1 MSFGIGVGDFL
12 ATLKLADE
20 LKKRFA
26 QAPSEFKAI
35 SGEYGSP
42 NLLRIKSLWAVL
54 HDLNDIPKEGLS
66 MHQKSEIESI
76 VQKGRE
82 VLLEIED
89 KLSKYNVLAFKTP
102 SWKSNALRAWSR
114 IKWDPAEVNSLRN
127 RIMSCISLFNLVMG
141 NINQDLT
148 LEIGAEVRSIKE
160 NQDTQLRNEMLA
172 FVCPI
177 DPSER
182 QRKLSNMRREG
193 AGKWLLESEEFLLW
207 VANEKKKAMLCTG
220 VPGTG
225 KTVLASIIIDHLEK
239 KYANDESI
247 AITYLYFDYRQRIEF
262 PDLLSSL
269 LRQLLQGNPGLDGI
283 ISDLNFRRQ
292 HHPSRLSEAE
302 TQEQLELAISQCS
315 EVFFIIDALDECL
328 DVRVRRQFLIWIRNL
343 LNSNSHTKI
352 KVLATTRHDDQ
363 FGQTCFSNDLKL
375 KIEASREDVESFLD
389 ASLDYLP
396 PFIQRKPELWQYIR
410 NQIIE
415 SAGGMFLLVRLYL
428 NLLLDEKNEKRVRTL
443 GSQLK
448 SGSGAY
454 DHAYSETMKRIEQQS
469 PFSQDL
475 AKRILGWVTFSARPL
490 TAVELQDAIAVEIG
504 EPEFDE
510 MNITDIGEMISVCSG
525 LVVVEE
531 TSNII
536 RLGHFTT
543 QEYLKR
549 TSKSWFT
556 DINEFLTDSCLTYLS
571 FNSFD
576 DSCLAPGVPQVQ
588 RKEYPFYQYS
598 AHELGTHLRQSLG
611 NGSLLSA
618 FIRNDAKASRCMR
631 EIFGLSGTECNFT
644 GLHLASLFGLKHIM
658 EGFSHSG
665 SDFNVWDYL
674 GRTPLTWAA
683 ASGNETV
690 ARLLLARGADPNS
703 ATKEN
708 FTPLFYAA
716 AYGHVAVVR
725 LLIDGGA
732 SVNFVNGSNKVG
744 PIIGGQVIYDSRI
757 FSKKKSN
764 ETPIFFAAKGGGEIR
779 LGSRSLFSVGDHAL
793 VIKLLLDAG
802 ADINHENNRRETPLH
817 AAAENGYE
825 AAVKVL
831 IERKAN
837 INSNPAPLTAAAK
850 KGHVN
855 ITKLL
860 LQSGADT
867 PSLIMDTNLPRYFYA
882 LSCLSNSA
890 DCEDESSLAGV
901 LQEWCS
907 PSFQDEFGRLPLH
920 WAAARGDVTLV
931 QRILNAGCT
940 PNPKDVFGRTP
951 LFAAVCRDRGSVV
964 KVLLDHPDIEA
975 QSEDKLGLTPLQ
987 ESFRRQKSSSRP
999 RAPMRFPGKSSA
1011 GPFDEVTDLLK
1022 AKTGLQ
1028 EDCLPHL
1035 IPPSFHDHFLP
1046 QAAFYAHCDVCLD
1059 KMLASSR
1066 ICKSCDM
1073 ITKKDATAGSTVLY
1087 CHVCVQGVND
1097 CPLCGQ
1103 SFEK

>member
-35 SGEYGSP
+35 SGE
-42 NLLRIKSLWAVL
+42 IKSLWAVL

-66 MHQKSEIESI
+66 VHQKSEIESI

-102 SWKSNALRAWSR
+102 NWKSNALRAWSR
-114 IKWDPAEVNSLRN
+114 IKWDPAEVSNLRS
-127 RIMSCISLFNLVMG
+127 RIMSCISLFNLVIG

-148 LEIGAEVRSIKE
+148 LEIGAEVRSIKG

-172 FVCPI
+172 FIHPT
-177 DPSER
+177 DPSEQ
-182 QRKLSNMRREG
+182 QRKVFNMRHEG
-193 AGKWLLESEEFLLW
+193 AGKWLLGSEEFLLW
-207 VANEKKKAMLCTG
+207 VGNEKNKAMLCTG
-220 VPGTG
+220 VPGAG
-225 KTVLASIIIDHLEK
+225 KTVLASIIIDHLET
-239 KYANDESI
+239 KYANDESV

-269 LRQLLQGNPGLDGI
+269 LRQLLQANPGLDGI
-283 ISDLNFRRQ
+283 IAELNFRRQ
-292 HHPSRLSEAE
+292 HNPSRLSETE
-302 TQEQLELAISQCS
+302 VQKELELAMSQCS
-315 EVFFIIDALDECL
+315 EVFFLIDALDECL

-343 LNSNSHTKI
+343 LNSNGQTKI
-352 KVLATTRHDDQ
+352 KVLATTRHEDE
-363 FGQTCFSNDLKL
+363 FGQDCFSNDLNLEIK
-375 KIEASREDVESFLD
+375 ASREDVESFLD

-396 PFIQRKPELWQYIR
+396 PFIQRKPELWEYIR
-410 NQIIE
+410 TQIIE

-428 NLLLDEKNEKRVRTL
+428 NLLLDEKNEKRVRKL
-443 GSQLK
+443 GSQLE

-454 DHAYSETMKRIEQQS
+454 DHAYNETMKRIEQQS

-490 TAVELQDAIAVEIG
+490 TAVELQDVIAVEIG

-525 LVVVEE
+525 LVVVDES
-531 TSNII
+531 SNIVE
-536 RLGHFTT
+536 LGHFTA

-549 TSKSWFT
+549 TSKTWFP
-556 DINEFLTDSCLTYLS
+556 DVNEFLTDSCLTYLS

-576 DSCLAPGVPQVQ
+576 DSCLVQGVPQVQ
-588 RKEYPFYQYS
+588 RKEYPFYPYS
-598 AHELGTHLRQSLG
+598 AHELGTHLRQSHG

-631 EIFGLSGTECNFT
+631 EIFGLSGTECSFT
-644 GLHLASLFGLKHIM
+644 GLHLASLFGLRHIV
-658 EGFSHSG
+658 EGFSNSG
-665 SDFNVWDYL
+665 SNFNVWDYL

-690 ARLLLARGADPNS
+690 VRLLLARGANPNS

-716 AYGHVAVVR
+716 AYGHAAVVR

-732 SVNFVNGSNKVG
+732 NVNFVNESNEIGS
-744 PIIGGQVIYDSRI
+744 IIGGSVFYDSQI
-757 FSKKKSN
+757 FSKSKTN

-779 LGSRSLFSVGDHAL
+779 LGSRSLFSVGDHAM

-802 ADINHENNRRETPLH
+802 ANIDHENNFRETPLH
-817 AAAENGYE
+817 AAAENGHE

-837 INSNPAPLTAAAK
+837 INSRPAPLTAAAR

-860 LQSGADT
+860 LGSGADT
-867 PSLIMDTNLPRYFYA
+867 PSLTMDTNLPRYYYA
-882 LSCLSNSA
+882 LSCLSDSA
-890 DCEDESSLAGV
+890 VCEDESSLAVV
-901 LQEWCS
+901 LQEWCN

-920 WAAARGDVTLV
+920 WAAARGDVNLV
-931 QRILNAGCT
+931 QRILNVGCT
-940 PNPKDVFGRTP
+940 PNPKDLFGRTP
-951 LFAAVCRDRGSVV
+951 LFAAVCGDRVSVV
-964 KVLLDHPDIEA
+964 KALLDHPNIEA
-975 QSEDKLGLTPLQ
+975 QSKDKLGFTPLQ
-987 ESFRRQKSSSRP
+987 ESFRRQKSSIRP
-999 RAPMRFPGKSSA
+999 SLPTRFPGKNSA

-1022 AKTGLQ
+1022 VKTGLQ

-1035 IPPSFHDHFLP
+1035 IPPTFYGQSLP
-1046 QAAFYAHCDVCLD
+1046 QAMFYEHCDVCLNNISS
-1059 KMLASSR
+1059 SSR
-1066 ICKSCDM
+1066 QCKSCNM
-1073 ITKKDATAGSTVLY
+1073 ITKKDAASGSTVMY
-1087 CHVCVQGVND
+1087 CRVCIQGVNN

-1103 SFEK
+1103 SF

>member
-1 MSFGIGVGDFL
+1 MSFGIGVGDVL

-26 QAPSEFKAI
+26 QAPSEFKTI
-35 SGEYGSP
+35 SGE
-42 NLLRIKSLWAVL
+42 IKSLWAVL

-66 MHQKSEIESI
+66 VHQKSEMESI

-102 SWKSNALRAWSR
+102 NWKSNALRAWSR
-114 IKWDPAEVNSLRN
+114 IKWDPAEVNNLRN

-148 LEIGAEVRSIKE
+148 LEIGAEVRSIKG
-160 NQDTQLRNEMLA
+160 NQDIQLRNEMLA
-172 FVCPI
+172 SIYPI

-182 QRKLSNMRREG
+182 QRKIFNMRLEG

-207 VANEKKKAMLCTG
+207 VGNEKKKAFMLCTG
-220 VPGTG
+220 VPGAG

-247 AITYLYFDYRQRIEF
+247 AVTYLYFDYRQRIEF

-269 LRQLLQGNPGLDGI
+269 LRQLLQGNPGLDGFI
-283 ISDLNFRRQ
+283 ADLNFRRQ
-292 HHPSRLSEAE
+292 HNPSRLSEAE
-302 TQEQLELAISQCS
+302 IKRELEMAISRCS
-315 EVFFIIDALDECL
+315 EVFFLIDALDECL
-328 DVRVRRQFLIWIRNL
+328 DVRVRRQFLIWIRHL
-343 LNSNSHTKI
+343 LNSNGYTKI
-352 KVLATTRHDDQ
+352 KVLATTRHEDV
-363 FGQTCFSNDLKL
+363 FGQSCFSNDLNLEIK
-375 KIEASREDVESFLD
+375 ASREDVEGFLD
-389 ASLDYLP
+389 ANLDILP
-396 PFIQRKPELWQYIR
+396 PFIQRKPDLWKYIR

-415 SAGGMFLLVRLYL
+415 SAGGMFLLARLYL

-454 DHAYSETMKRIEQQS
+454 DHAYNETMKRIEQQS

-490 TAVELQDAIAVEIG
+490 TAVELQDAIAIEIG

-525 LVVVEE
+525 LVVLDE
-531 TSNII
+531 TSNIVK
-536 RLGHFTT
+536 LGHFTA

-556 DINEFLTDSCLTYLS
+556 DVNEFLTDSCLTYLS

-576 DSCLAPGVPQVQ
+576 DSYLAQGVPQVQ
-588 RKEYPFYQYS
+588 RKEFPFYQYS

-618 FIRNDAKASRCMR
+618 FVRNDAKASRCMR
-631 EIFGLSGTECNFT
+631 EMFGLSGTKCNFM
-644 GLHLASLFGLKHIM
+644 GLHLASLFGLEHIM
-658 EGFSHSG
+658 EGSSPSG

-683 ASGNETV
+683 ATGNETV
-690 ARLLLARGADPNS
+690 VKLLLARGADPNS

-716 AYGHVAVVR
+716 AYGHAAVVR
-725 LLIDGGA
+725 LLIEGGA
-732 SVNFVNGSNKVG
+732 NVNFEN
-744 PIIGGQVIYDSRI
+744 
-757 FSKKKSN
+757 KSN

-779 LGSRSLFSVGDHAL
+779 LGPKSLFSVGDHAL
-793 VIKLLLDAG
+793 VMKLLLGAG
-802 ADINHENNRRETPLH
+802 ANFDHANNRRETPLY
-817 AAAENGYE
+817 AAAENGHE
-825 AAVKVL
+825 AAVKLL
-831 IERKAN
+831 IERKVN
-837 INSNPAPLTAAAK
+837 INSNPAPLTAAVQ
-850 KGHVN
+850 KGHVK

-860 LQSGADT
+860 LESGANT
-867 PSLIMDTNLPRYFYA
+867 PFRTGDKNLPRYFYA
-882 LSCLSNSA
+882 LSGLSNSIV
-890 DCEDESSLAGV
+890 CEDESSLAVV
-901 LQEWCS
+901 LQEWS
-907 PSFQDEFGRLPLH
+907 KPSFQDEFGRLPLH
-920 WAAARGDVTLV
+920 WAASRGDVTLV

-940 PNPKDVFGRTP
+940 PNPRDIFGRTP
-951 LFAAVCRDRGSVV
+951 LFAAVCRDRVNVV
-964 KVLLDHPDIEA
+964 RVLLDHPDIEA
-975 QSEDKLGLTPLQ
+975 QGEDKLGITPLQ
-987 ESFRRQKSSSRP
+987 ESFRRQKSSSIP
-999 RAPMRFPGKSSA
+999 SFLGEFPGRDIA
-1011 GPFDEVTDLLK
+1011 GPFDKVVDLLK
-1022 AKTGLQ
+1022 VKTGLQ
-1028 EDCLPHL
+1028 GDCLPHL
-1035 IPPSFHDHFLP
+1035 IPPSSYSHCLP
-1046 QAAFYAHCDVCLD
+1046 QAAFRGHCDVCLD
-1059 KMLASSR
+1059 RLSSSSR
-1066 ICKSCDM
+1066 YCKNCNM
-1073 ITKKDATAGSTVLY
+1073 ITKDTASGCTVVY

-1103 SFEK
+1103 PF